1 MKKTFK
7 IMLVIAML
15 SIVVICMT
23 ACGKK
28 EENSVDNKK
37 EENVEESINNETSKN
52 DTEVVENNQTTTDDN
67 NNDVTTGNETKTTD
81 ISRGEWN
88 GNQYVNEFANIKFNL
103 PSGWSK
109 YSDEQIAQ
117 VMNVGVELLNED
129 QKNLAELAQSMVIY
143 GMVANDDTTK
153 ANVSVL
159 LEKPAMKITPES
171 YATNLKQQLE
181 AISTIQYKVNETTT
195 SKVGTEE
202 YTALT
207 STASVS
213 GVEIGQS
220 YYIRTEGDYIIT
232 IIVTTTGEGQ
242 LDTILRCFE

>member
-1 MKKTFK
+1 MKKALKT
-7 IMLVIAML
+7 MLVIAML
-15 SIVVICMT
+15 SIVIISMT

-28 EENSVDNKK
+28 EEKNIDNKK
-37 EENVEESINNETSKN
+37 EENRAESINETNKN
-52 DTEVVENNQTTTDDN
+52 NTEVVENNQTTTDDN
-67 NNDVTTGNETKTTD
+67 STTGNETKTTD

-117 VMNVGVELLNED
+117 VMNVGVELLNDD
-129 QKNLAELAQSMVIY
+129 QKKLAELAQSMVIY

-153 ANVSVL
+153 ANVSVI
-159 LEKPAMKITPES
+159 LEKPAIKITPES
-171 YATNLKQQLE
+171 YATSLKQQLE
-181 AISTIQYKVNETTT
+181 AVSSIQYKVNETATA
-195 SKVGTEE
+195 KVGSEE

-220 YYIRTEGDYIIT
+220 YYIRAEGDYIIT
-232 IIVTTTGEGQ
+232 IIVTTTEEGQ
-242 LDTILRCFE
+242 LDTILKCFE

>member
-1 MKKTFK
+1 MKKTLK
-7 IMLVIAML
+7 TMVVIAML
-15 SIVVICMT
+15 SIVIISMT

-28 EENSVDNKK
+28 EEKNIDNKK
-37 EENVEESINNETSKN
+37 EENRAESINETNKN
-52 DTEVVENNQTTTDDN
+52 NTEVVENNQTTTDDN
-67 NNDVTTGNETKTTD
+67 STTGNETKTTD

-117 VMNVGVELLNED
+117 VMNVGVELLNDD
-129 QKNLAELAQSMVIY
+129 QKKLAELAQSMVIY

-159 LEKPAMKITPES
+159 LEKPTMKITPES
-171 YATNLKQQLE
+171 YATSLKQQLE
-181 AISTIQYKVNETTT
+181 AISSIQYKVNETATA
-195 SKVGTEE
+195 KVGSEE

-220 YYIRTEGDYIIT
+220 YYIRAEGDYIIT

-242 LDTILRCFE
+242 LDTILKCFE

>member
-1 MKKTFK
+1 MKKTLK
-7 IMLVIAML
+7 TMLVIAML
-15 SIVVICMT
+15 SIVIISMT

-28 EENSVDNKK
+28 EENNVDNKK
-37 EENVEESINNETSKN
+37 EENRAESINETNKN
-52 DTEVVENNQTTTDDN
+52 NTAVVENNQTTTDDN
-67 NNDVTTGNETKTTD
+67 NTTGNETKTTD

-88 GNQYVNEFANIKFNL
+88 GNQYVNEFVNIKFNL

-117 VMNVGVELLNED
+117 VMNVGVELLNDD
-129 QKNLAELAQSMVIY
+129 QKKLAELAQSMVIY
-143 GMVANDDTTK
+143 GMVANDDTT
-153 ANVSVL
+153 NVSVI
-159 LEKPAMKITPES
+159 LEKPAIKITPES
-171 YATNLKQQLE
+171 YATSLKQQLE
-181 AISTIQYKVNETTT
+181 AVSSIQYKVNEIATA
-195 SKVGTEE
+195 KVGSEE

-220 YYIRTEGDYIIT
+220 YYIRAEGDYIIT

-242 LDTILRCFE
+242 LDTILKCFE

>member
-1 MKKTFK
+1 MKKTLK
-7 IMLVIAML
+7 TILVIAML
-15 SIVVICMT
+15 SIVIISMT

-28 EENSVDNKK
+28 EENNVDNKK
-37 EENVEESINNETSKN
+37 EENRAESINETNKN
-52 DTEVVENNQTTTDDN
+52 NTAVVKNNQTTTDDN
-67 NNDVTTGNETKTTD
+67 NTTGNETKTTD

-117 VMNVGVELLNED
+117 VMNVGVELLNDD
-129 QKNLAELAQSMVIY
+129 QKKLAELAQSMVIY

-159 LEKPAMKITPES
+159 LEKPTMKITPES
-171 YATNLKQQLE
+171 YATSLKQQL
-181 AISTIQYKVNETTT
+181 AAVSSIQYKVNETATA
-195 SKVGTEE
+195 KVGSEE

-220 YYIRTEGDYIIT
+220 YYIRAEGDYIIT

-242 LDTILRCFE
+242 LDTILKCFE

>member
-1 MKKTFK
+1 MKKTLK
-7 IMLVIAML
+7 TILVIAML
-15 SIVVICMT
+15 SIVIISMT

-28 EENSVDNKK
+28 EENNVDNKK
-37 EENVEESINNETSKN
+37 EENRAESINETNKN
-52 DTEVVENNQTTTDDN
+52 NTAVVENNQTTTDDN
-67 NNDVTTGNETKTTD
+67 NTTGNETKTTD

-117 VMNVGVELLNED
+117 VMNVGVELLNDD
-129 QKNLAELAQSMVIY
+129 QKKLAELAQSMVIY

-153 ANVSVL
+153 ANVSVI
-159 LEKPAMKITPES
+159 LEKPAIKITPES
-171 YATNLKQQLE
+171 YATSLKQQLE
-181 AISTIQYKVNETTT
+181 AVSSIQYKVNEIATA
-195 SKVGTEE
+195 KVGSEE

-220 YYIRTEGDYIIT
+220 YYIRAEGDYIIT

-242 LDTILRCFE
+242 LDTILKCFE

>member
-1 MKKTFK
+1 MKKTLKK
-7 IMLVIAML
+7 ILVIAML
-15 SIVVICMT
+15 SIVIISMT

-28 EENSVDNKK
+28 EENNVDNKK
-37 EENVEESINNETSKN
+37 EENRAESINETNKN
-52 DTEVVENNQTTTDDN
+52 NTAVVKNNQTTTDDN
-67 NNDVTTGNETKTTD
+67 NTTGNETKTTD

-117 VMNVGVELLNED
+117 VMNVGVELLNDD
-129 QKNLAELAQSMVIY
+129 QKKLAELAQSMVIY

-159 LEKPAMKITPES
+159 LEKPTMKITPES
-171 YATNLKQQLE
+171 YATSLKQQLE
-181 AISTIQYKVNETTT
+181 AVSSIQYKVNETATA
-195 SKVGTEE
+195 KVGSEE
-202 YTALT
+202 YIALT

-220 YYIRTEGDYIIT
+220 YYIRAEGDYIIT

-242 LDTILRCFE
+242 LDTILKCFE

>member
-1 MKKTFK
+1 MKKTLK
-7 IMLVIAML
+7 TILVIAML
-15 SIVVICMT
+15 SIVIISMT

-28 EENSVDNKK
+28 EENNVDNKK
-37 EENVEESINNETSKN
+37 EENRAESINETNKN
-52 DTEVVENNQTTTDDN
+52 NTAVVENNQTTTDDN
-67 NNDVTTGNETKTTD
+67 NTTGNETKTTD

-117 VMNVGVELLNED
+117 VMNVGVELLNDD
-129 QKNLAELAQSMVIY
+129 QKKLAELAQSMVIY

-153 ANVSVL
+153 ANVSVI
-159 LEKPAMKITPES
+159 LEKPAIKITPES

-181 AISTIQYKVNETTT
+181 AVSSIQYKVNEIATA
-195 SKVGTEE
+195 KVGAEE
-202 YTALT
+202 YISLT

-220 YYIRTEGDYIIT
+220 YYIRAEGDYIIT

-242 LDTILRCFE
+242 LDTILKCFE

>member
-1 MKKTFK
+1 MKKTLK
-7 IMLVIAML
+7 TILVIAML
-15 SIVVICMT
+15 SIVIISMT

-28 EENSVDNKK
+28 EENNVDNKK
-37 EENVEESINNETSKN
+37 EENRAESINETNKN
-52 DTEVVENNQTTTDDN
+52 NTAVVKNNQTTTDDN
-67 NNDVTTGNETKTTD
+67 NTTGNETKTTD

-117 VMNVGVELLNED
+117 VMNVGVELLNDD
-129 QKNLAELAQSMVIY
+129 QKKLAELAQSMVIY

-159 LEKPAMKITPES
+159 LEKPTMKITPES
-171 YATNLKQQLE
+171 YATSLKQQLE
-181 AISTIQYKVNETTT
+181 AVSSIQYKVNETATA
-195 SKVGTEE
+195 KVGSEE

-220 YYIRTEGDYIIT
+220 Y
-232 IIVTTTGEGQ
+232 
-242 LDTILRCFE
+242 

>member
-1 MKKTFK
+1 MKKTLK
-7 IMLVIAML
+7 TMLVIAML
-15 SIVVICMT
+15 SIVIISMT

-28 EENSVDNKK
+28 EENNVDNKK
-37 EENVEESINNETSKN
+37 EENRAESINETNKN
-52 DTEVVENNQTTTDDN
+52 NTAVVENNQTTTDDN
-67 NNDVTTGNETKTTD
+67 NTTGNETKTTD

-117 VMNVGVELLNED
+117 VMNVGVELLNDD
-129 QKNLAELAQSMVIY
+129 QKKLAELAQSMVIY

-159 LEKPAMKITPES
+159 LEKPTMKITPES
-171 YATNLKQQLE
+171 YATSLKQQLE
-181 AISTIQYKVNETTT
+181 AVSSIQYKVNETATA
-195 SKVGTEE
+195 KVGSEE
-202 YTALT
+202 YTLLT

-220 YYIRTEGDYIIT
+220 YYIRAEGDYIIT
-232 IIVTTTGEGQ
+232 IIVTTTEEGQ
-242 LDTILRCFE
+242 LDTILKCFE

>member
-1 MKKTFK
+1 MKKTLK
-7 IMLVIAML
+7 TILVIAML
-15 SIVVICMT
+15 SIVIISMT

-28 EENSVDNKK
+28 EENNVDNKK
-37 EENVEESINNETSKN
+37 VENRAESINETNKN
-52 DTEVVENNQTTTDDN
+52 NTAVVENNQTTTDDN
-67 NNDVTTGNETKTTD
+67 NTTGNETKTTD

-117 VMNVGVELLNED
+117 VMNVGVELLNDD
-129 QKNLAELAQSMVIY
+129 QKKLAELAQSMVIY

-153 ANVSVL
+153 ANVSVI
-159 LEKPAMKITPES
+159 LEKPAIKITPES

-181 AISTIQYKVNETTT
+181 AVSSIQYKVNETATA
-195 SKVGTEE
+195 KVGAEE
-202 YTALT
+202 YTSLT

-220 YYIRTEGDYIIT
+220 YYIRAEGDYIIT

-242 LDTILRCFE
+242 LDTILKCFE

>member
-1 MKKTFK
+1 MKKTLK
-7 IMLVIAML
+7 TMLVIAML
-15 SIVVICMT
+15 SIVIISMT

-28 EENSVDNKK
+28 EEKNIDNKK
-37 EENVEESINNETSKN
+37 EENIAESINETNKN
-52 DTEVVENNQTTTDDN
+52 NTEVVENNQTTTDDN
-67 NNDVTTGNETKTTD
+67 STTGNETKTTD
-81 ISRGEWN
+81 ISRGEWI

-117 VMNVGVELLNED
+117 VMNVGVELLNDD
-129 QKNLAELAQSMVIY
+129 QKKLAELAQSMVIY

-159 LEKPAMKITPES
+159 LEKPTMKITPES
-171 YATNLKQQLE
+171 YATSLKGQLE
-181 AISTIQYKVNETTT
+181 AISSIQYKVNETATA
-195 SKVGTEE
+195 KVGSEE

-220 YYIRTEGDYIIT
+220 YYIRAEGDYIIT

-242 LDTILRCFE
+242 LDTILKCFE

>member
-1 MKKTFK
+1 MKKTLK
-7 IMLVIAML
+7 TILVIAML
-15 SIVVICMT
+15 SIVIISMT

-28 EENSVDNKK
+28 EENNVDNKK
-37 EENVEESINNETSKN
+37 EENRAESINETNKN
-52 DTEVVENNQTTTDDN
+52 NTAVVENNQTTTDDN
-67 NNDVTTGNETKTTD
+67 NTTGNETKTTD

-117 VMNVGVELLNED
+117 VMNVGVELLNDD
-129 QKNLAELAQSMVIY
+129 QKKLAELAQSMVIY

-153 ANVSVL
+153 ANVSVI
-159 LEKPAMKITPES
+159 LEKPAIKITPES
-171 YATNLKQQLE
+171 YATSLKQQLE
-181 AISTIQYKVNETTT
+181 AVNSIQYKVNETATA
-195 SKVGTEE
+195 KVGSEE

-220 YYIRTEGDYIIT
+220 YYIRAEGDYIIT
-232 IIVTTTGEGQ
+232 IIVTTTEEGQ
-242 LDTILRCFE
+242 LDTILKCFE

>member
-1 MKKTFK
+1 MKT
-7 IMLVIAML
+7 MLVIAML
-15 SIVVICMT
+15 SIVIISMT

-28 EENSVDNKK
+28 EENNVDNKK
-37 EENVEESINNETSKN
+37 EENRAESINETNKN
-52 DTEVVENNQTTTDDN
+52 NTAVVENNQTTTDDN
-67 NNDVTTGNETKTTD
+67 NTTGNETKTTD

-117 VMNVGVELLNED
+117 VMNVGVELLNDD
-129 QKNLAELAQSMVIY
+129 QKKLAELAQSMVIY

-159 LEKPAMKITPES
+159 LEKPTMKITPES
-171 YATNLKQQLE
+171 YATSLKQQLE
-181 AISTIQYKVNETTT
+181 AVSSIQYKVNETATA
-195 SKVGTEE
+195 KVGSEE

-220 YYIRTEGDYIIT
+220 YYIRAEEDYIIT

-242 LDTILRCFE
+242 LDTILKCFE

>member
-1 MKKTFK
+1 MKKTLK
-7 IMLVIAML
+7 TILVIAML
-15 SIVVICMT
+15 SIVIISMT

-28 EENSVDNKK
+28 EENNVDNKK
-37 EENVEESINNETSKN
+37 EENRAESINETNKN
-52 DTEVVENNQTTTDDN
+52 NTAVVENNQTTTDDN
-67 NNDVTTGNETKTTD
+67 NTTGNETKTTD

-117 VMNVGVELLNED
+117 VMNVGVELLNDD
-129 QKNLAELAQSMVIY
+129 QKKLAELAQSMVIY

-159 LEKPAMKITPES
+159 LEKPTMKITPES
-171 YATNLKQQLE
+171 YATSLKQQLE
-181 AISTIQYKVNETTT
+181 AVSSIQYKVNETATA
-195 SKVGTEE
+195 KVGSEE

-220 YYIRTEGDYIIT
+220 YYIRAEGDYIIT

-242 LDTILRCFE
+242 LDTILKCFE

>member
-1 MKKTFK
+1 MKKTLK
-7 IMLVIAML
+7 TILVIAML
-15 SIVVICMT
+15 SIVIISMT

-28 EENSVDNKK
+28 EENNVDNKK
-37 EENVEESINNETSKN
+37 EENRAESINETNKN
-52 DTEVVENNQTTTDDN
+52 NTAVVKNNQTTTDDN
-67 NNDVTTGNETKTTD
+67 NTTGNETKTTD
-81 ISRGEWN
+81 ISRGEWD

-117 VMNVGVELLNED
+117 VMNVGVELLNDD
-129 QKNLAELAQSMVIY
+129 QKKLAELAQSMVIY

-159 LEKPAMKITPES
+159 LEKPTMKITPES
-171 YATNLKQQLE
+171 YATSLKQQLE
-181 AISTIQYKVNETTT
+181 AVSSIQYKVNETATA
-195 SKVGTEE
+195 KVGSEE

-220 YYIRTEGDYIIT
+220 YYIRAEGDYIIT

-242 LDTILRCFE
+242 LDTILKCFE

>member
-1 MKKTFK
+1 MKKTLK
-7 IMLVIAML
+7 TILVIAML
-15 SIVVICMT
+15 SIVIISMT

-28 EENSVDNKK
+28 EENNVDNKK
-37 EENVEESINNETSKN
+37 EENRAESINETNKN
-52 DTEVVENNQTTTDDN
+52 NTAVVENNQTTTDDN
-67 NNDVTTGNETKTTD
+67 NTTGNETKTTD

-117 VMNVGVELLNED
+117 VMNVGVELLNDD
-129 QKNLAELAQSMVIY
+129 QKKLAELAQSMVIY

-159 LEKPAMKITPES
+159 LEKPTMKITPES
-171 YATNLKQQLE
+171 YATSLKQQLE
-181 AISTIQYKVNETTT
+181 AVSSIQYKVNETATA
-195 SKVGTEE
+195 KVGSEE
-202 YTALT
+202 YTLLT

-220 YYIRTEGDYIIT
+220 YYIRAEGDYIIT

-242 LDTILRCFE
+242 LDTILKCFE

>member
-1 MKKTFK
+1 MKKTLK
-7 IMLVIAML
+7 TILVIAML
-15 SIVVICMT
+15 SIVIISMT

-28 EENSVDNKK
+28 EENNVDNKK
-37 EENVEESINNETSKN
+37 EENRAESINETNKN
-52 DTEVVENNQTTTDDN
+52 NTAVVKNNQTTTDDN
-67 NNDVTTGNETKTTD
+67 NTTGNETKTTD

-117 VMNVGVELLNED
+117 VMNVGVELLNDD
-129 QKNLAELAQSMVIY
+129 QKKLAELAQSMVIY

-159 LEKPAMKITPES
+159 LEKPTMKITPES
-171 YATNLKQQLE
+171 YATSLKQQLE
-181 AISTIQYKVNETTT
+181 AVSSIQYKVNETATA
-195 SKVGTEE
+195 KVGSEE

-220 YYIRTEGDYIIT
+220 YYIRAEGDYIIT

-242 LDTILRCFE
+242 LDTILKCFE

>member
-1 MKKTFK
+1 MKKTLK
-7 IMLVIAML
+7 TILVIAML
-15 SIVVICMT
+15 SIVIISMT

-28 EENSVDNKK
+28 EENNVDNKK
-37 EENVEESINNETSKN
+37 EENRAESINETNKN
-52 DTEVVENNQTTTDDN
+52 NTAVVENNQTTTDDN
-67 NNDVTTGNETKTTD
+67 NTTGNETKTTD

-117 VMNVGVELLNED
+117 VMNVGVELLNDD
-129 QKNLAELAQSMVIY
+129 QKKLAELAQSMVIY

-153 ANVSVL
+153 ANVSVI
-159 LEKPAMKITPES
+159 LEKPAIKITPES
-171 YATNLKQQLE
+171 YATSLKQQLE
-181 AISTIQYKVNETTT
+181 AVSSIQYKVNETATA
-195 SKVGTEE
+195 KVGSEE
-202 YTALT
+202 YIALT

-220 YYIRTEGDYIIT
+220 YYIRAEGDYIIT

-242 LDTILRCFE
+242 LDTILKCFE

>member
-1 MKKTFK
+1 MKKTLK
-7 IMLVIAML
+7 TILVIAML
-15 SIVVICMT
+15 SIVIISMT

-28 EENSVDNKK
+28 EENNVDNKK
-37 EENVEESINNETSKN
+37 EENRAESINETNKN
-52 DTEVVENNQTTTDDN
+52 NTAVVKNNQTTTDDN
-67 NNDVTTGNETKTTD
+67 NTTGNETKTTD

-117 VMNVGVELLNED
+117 VMNVGVELLNDD
-129 QKNLAELAQSMVIY
+129 QKKLAELAQSMVIY

-159 LEKPAMKITPES
+159 LEKPTMKITPES
-171 YATNLKQQLE
+171 YATSLKQPLE
-181 AISTIQYKVNETTT
+181 AVSSIQYKVNETATA
-195 SKVGTEE
+195 KVGSEE

-220 YYIRTEGDYIIT
+220 YYIRAEGDYIIT

-242 LDTILRCFE
+242 LDTILKCFE

>member
-1 MKKTFK
+1 MKKTLK
-7 IMLVIAML
+7 TMLVIAML
-15 SIVVICMT
+15 SIVIISMT

-28 EENSVDNKK
+28 EENNVDNKK
-37 EENVEESINNETSKN
+37 EENRAESINETNKN
-52 DTEVVENNQTTTDDN
+52 NTDDN
-67 NNDVTTGNETKTTD
+67 NTTGNETKTTD

-117 VMNVGVELLNED
+117 VMNVGVELLNDD
-129 QKNLAELAQSMVIY
+129 QKKLAELAQSMVIY

-159 LEKPAMKITPES
+159 LEKPTMKITPES
-171 YATNLKQQLE
+171 YATSLKQQLE
-181 AISTIQYKVNETTT
+181 AVSSIQYKVNETATA
-195 SKVGTEE
+195 KVGSEE

-220 YYIRTEGDYIIT
+220 YYIRAEGDYIIT

-242 LDTILRCFE
+242 LDTILKCFE

>member
-1 MKKTFK
+1 MKKTLK
-7 IMLVIAML
+7 TILVIAML
-15 SIVVICMT
+15 SIVIISMT

-28 EENSVDNKK
+28 EENNVDNKK
-37 EENVEESINNETSKN
+37 EENRAESINETNKN
-52 DTEVVENNQTTTDDN
+52 NTAVVENNQTTTDDN
-67 NNDVTTGNETKTTD
+67 NTTGNETKTTD

-117 VMNVGVELLNED
+117 VMNVGVELLNDD
-129 QKNLAELAQSMVIY
+129 QKKLAELAQSMVIY

-159 LEKPAMKITPES
+159 LEKPAIKITPES
-171 YATNLKQQLE
+171 YATSLKQQLE
-181 AISTIQYKVNETTT
+181 AVSSIQYKVNEIATA
-195 SKVGTEE
+195 KVGSEE

-220 YYIRTEGDYIIT
+220 YYIRAEGDYIIT

-242 LDTILRCFE
+242 LDTILKCFE

>member
-1 MKKTFK
+1 MKKTLK
-7 IMLVIAML
+7 TILVIAML
-15 SIVVICMT
+15 SIVIISMT

-28 EENSVDNKK
+28 EENNVDNKK
-37 EENVEESINNETSKN
+37 EENRAESINETNKN
-52 DTEVVENNQTTTDDN
+52 NTAVVKNNQTTTDDN
-67 NNDVTTGNETKTTD
+67 NTTGNETKTTD

-117 VMNVGVELLNED
+117 VMNVGVELLNDD
-129 QKNLAELAQSMVIY
+129 QKKLAELAQSMVIY

-159 LEKPAMKITPES
+159 LEKPTMKITPES
-171 YATNLKQQLE
+171 YATSLKQQLE
-181 AISTIQYKVNETTT
+181 AVSSIQYKVNETATA
-195 SKVGTEE
+195 KVGSEK

-220 YYIRTEGDYIIT
+220 YYIRAEGDYIIT

-242 LDTILRCFE
+242 LDTILKCFE

>member
-1 MKKTFK
+1 MKKTLK
-7 IMLVIAML
+7 TILVIAML
-15 SIVVICMT
+15 SIVIISMT

-28 EENSVDNKK
+28 EENNVDNKK
-37 EENVEESINNETSKN
+37 EENRAESINETNKN
-52 DTEVVENNQTTTDDN
+52 NTAVVENNQTTTDDN
-67 NNDVTTGNETKTTD
+67 NTTGNETKITD

-117 VMNVGVELLNED
+117 VMNVGVELLNDD
-129 QKNLAELAQSMVIY
+129 QKKLAELAQSMVIY

-153 ANVSVL
+153 ANVSVI
-159 LEKPAMKITPES
+159 LEKPAIKITPES
-171 YATNLKQQLE
+171 YATSLKQQLE
-181 AISTIQYKVNETTT
+181 AVSSIQYKVNEIATA
-195 SKVGTEE
+195 KVGSEE

-220 YYIRTEGDYIIT
+220 YYIRAEGDYIIT

-242 LDTILRCFE
+242 LDTILKCFE

>member
-1 MKKTFK
+1 MKKTLK
-7 IMLVIAML
+7 TILVIAML
-15 SIVVICMT
+15 SIVIISMT

-28 EENSVDNKK
+28 EENNVDNKK
-37 EENVEESINNETSKN
+37 EGNRAESINETNKN
-52 DTEVVENNQTTTDDN
+52 NTEVVENNQTTTDDN
-67 NNDVTTGNETKTTD
+67 STTGNETKTTD

-129 QKNLAELAQSMVIY
+129 QKKLAELAQSMVIY

-159 LEKPAMKITPES
+159 LEKPTMKITPES
-171 YATNLKQQLE
+171 YATSLKQQLE
-181 AISTIQYKVNETTT
+181 AVSSIQYKVNETATA
-195 SKVGTEE
+195 KVGSEE

-220 YYIRTEGDYIIT
+220 YYIRAEGDYIIT

-242 LDTILRCFE
+242 LDTILKCFE

>member
-1 MKKTFK
+1 MKKTLK
-7 IMLVIAML
+7 TILVIAML
-15 SIVVICMT
+15 SIVIISMT

-28 EENSVDNKK
+28 EENNVDNKK
-37 EENVEESINNETSKN
+37 EENRAESINETNKN
-52 DTEVVENNQTTTDDN
+52 NTAVVKNNQTTTDDN
-67 NNDVTTGNETKTTD
+67 NTTGNETKTTD

-117 VMNVGVELLNED
+117 VMNVGVELLNDD
-129 QKNLAELAQSMVIY
+129 QKKLAELAQSMVIY

-159 LEKPAMKITPES
+159 LEKPTMKITPES
-171 YATNLKQQLE
+171 YATSLKQQLE
-181 AISTIQYKVNETTT
+181 AVSSIQYKVNETATA
-195 SKVGTEE
+195 KVGSEE
-202 YTALT
+202 YIALT

-220 YYIRTEGDYIIT
+220 YYIRGDYIIT

-242 LDTILRCFE
+242 LDTILKCFE

>member
-1 MKKTFK
+1 MKKTLK
-7 IMLVIAML
+7 TILVIAML
-15 SIVVICMT
+15 SIVIISMT

-28 EENSVDNKK
+28 EENNVDNKK
-37 EENVEESINNETSKN
+37 EENRAESINETNKN
-52 DTEVVENNQTTTDDN
+52 NTAVVKNNQTTTDDN
-67 NNDVTTGNETKTTD
+67 NTTGNETKTTD

-117 VMNVGVELLNED
+117 VMNVGVELLNDD
-129 QKNLAELAQSMVIY
+129 QKKLAELAQSMVIY

-159 LEKPAMKITPES
+159 LEKPTMKITPES
-171 YATNLKQQLE
+171 YATSLKQQLE
-181 AISTIQYKVNETTT
+181 AVSSIQYKVNETATA
-195 SKVGTEE
+195 KVGSEE
-202 YTALT
+202 YTELT

-220 YYIRTEGDYIIT
+220 YYIRAEGDYIIT

-242 LDTILRCFE
+242 LDTILKCFE

>member
-1 MKKTFK
+1 MKKTLK
-7 IMLVIAML
+7 TVLVIAML
-15 SIVVICMT
+15 SIVIISMT

-28 EENSVDNKK
+28 EENNVDSKK
-37 EENVEESINNETSKN
+37 EENRAESINETNKN
-52 DTEVVENNQTTTDDN
+52 NTAVVENNQTTTDDN
-67 NNDVTTGNETKTTD
+67 NTTGNETKTTD

-117 VMNVGVELLNED
+117 VMNVGVELLNDD
-129 QKNLAELAQSMVIY
+129 QKKLAELAQSMVIY

-153 ANVSVL
+153 ANVSVI
-159 LEKPAMKITPES
+159 LEKPAIKITPES

-181 AISTIQYKVNETTT
+181 AVSSIQYKVNEIATA
-195 SKVGTEE
+195 KVGAEE
-202 YTALT
+202 YISLT

-220 YYIRTEGDYIIT
+220 YYIRAEGDYIIT

-242 LDTILRCFE
+242 LDTILKCFE

>member
-1 MKKTFK
+1 MKLTK
-7 IMLVIAML
+7 
-15 SIVVICMT
+15 
-23 ACGKK
+23 
-28 EENSVDNKK
+28 
-37 EENVEESINNETSKN
+37 
-52 DTEVVENNQTTTDDN
+52 TTTDDN
-67 NNDVTTGNETKTTD
+67 NTTGNETKTTD

-117 VMNVGVELLNED
+117 VMNVGVELLNDD
-129 QKNLAELAQSMVIY
+129 QKKLAELAQSMVIY

-159 LEKPAMKITPES
+159 LEKPTMKITPES
-171 YATNLKQQLE
+171 YATSLKQQLE
-181 AISTIQYKVNETTT
+181 AVSSIQYKVNETA
-195 SKVGTEE
+195 TEE

-220 YYIRTEGDYIIT
+220 YYIRAEGDYIIT

-242 LDTILRCFE
+242 LDTILKCFE

>member
-1 MKKTFK
+1 MKKTLK
-7 IMLVIAML
+7 TILVIAML
-15 SIVVICMT
+15 SIVIISMT

-28 EENSVDNKK
+28 EENNVDNKK
-37 EENVEESINNETSKN
+37 EENRAESINETNKN
-52 DTEVVENNQTTTDDN
+52 NTAVVKNNQTTTDDN
-67 NNDVTTGNETKTTD
+67 NTTGNETKTTD

-117 VMNVGVELLNED
+117 VMNVGVELLNDD
-129 QKNLAELAQSMVIY
+129 QKKLAELAQSMVIY

-159 LEKPAMKITPES
+159 LEKPTMKITPES
-171 YATNLKQQLE
+171 YATSLKQQLE
-181 AISTIQYKVNETTT
+181 AVSSIQYKVNETATA
-195 SKVGTEE
+195 KVGSEE
-202 YTALT
+202 YIALT

-220 YYIRTEGDYIIT
+220 YYIRAEGDYIIT

-242 LDTILRCFE
+242 LDTILKCFE

>member
-1 MKKTFK
+1 MKKTLK
-7 IMLVIAML
+7 TILVIAML
-15 SIVVICMT
+15 SIVIISMT

-28 EENSVDNKK
+28 EEKNIDNKK
-37 EENVEESINNETSKN
+37 EENRAESINETNKN
-52 DTEVVENNQTTTDDN
+52 NTAVVENNQTTTDDN
-67 NNDVTTGNETKTTD
+67 NTTGNETKTTD

-117 VMNVGVELLNED
+117 VMNVGVELLNDD
-129 QKNLAELAQSMVIY
+129 QKKLAELAQSMVIY

-159 LEKPAMKITPES
+159 LEKPTMKITPES
-171 YATNLKQQLE
+171 YATSLKQQLE
-181 AISTIQYKVNETTT
+181 AVSSIQYKVNETATA
-195 SKVGTEE
+195 KVGSEE

-220 YYIRTEGDYIIT
+220 YYIRAEEDYIIT

-242 LDTILRCFE
+242 LDTILKCFE